1 MEKNMKL
8 YEKLLK
14 IQQAVD
20 KVVKDGENK
29 ADKYAYVSG
38 NKALETIRPKM
49 NELGLL
55 LIPNITAA
63 AVREGQTRS
72 GTTRFFT
79 EVYYTFTWHDVES
92 GEELVCTWYSQGADL
107 GGERGVGKA
116 DTYAEKRFLLKFF
129 HVPTDKDDPDND
141 GRTKSGELRQRGTQ
155 AARENKAYYLAAI
168 PQMLGEL
175 YGGDAEKCKAAMI
188 AMTKNDAR
196 GYPGVDD
203 ASQLSAAAL
212 PVAYAKIKKAYTER
226 LGKEFVFTQED
237 EANANG

>member
-1 MEKNMKL
+1 MNI
-8 YEKLLK
+8 YEKFLD
-14 IQQAVD
+14 IQRGVD
-20 KVVKDGENK
+20 RILKDGENK
-29 ADKYAYVSG
+29 NDTYDYVSG
-38 NKALETIRPKM
+38 SNVLSIIRPMM

-55 LIPNITAA
+55 LIPRIVGTNIL
-63 AVREGQTRS
+63 EGQTRS
-72 GTTRFFT
+72 GTARFVV
-79 EVYYTFTWHDVES
+79 ELKMEMAWIDVDS
-92 GEELVCTWYSQGADL
+92 GEQLVIPCYANGADL
-107 GGERGVGKA
+107 GSAERAVGKA
-116 DTYAEKRFLLKFF
+116 MSYAEKYHLLKLF
-129 HVPTDKDDPDND
+129 HIPTDKDDPDND

-155 AARENKAYYLAAI
+155 AARENRDYYLAAI

-203 ASQLSAAAL
+203 ASRLSAAAL
-212 PVAYAKIKKAYTER
+212 PVAYAKIKKTYTER